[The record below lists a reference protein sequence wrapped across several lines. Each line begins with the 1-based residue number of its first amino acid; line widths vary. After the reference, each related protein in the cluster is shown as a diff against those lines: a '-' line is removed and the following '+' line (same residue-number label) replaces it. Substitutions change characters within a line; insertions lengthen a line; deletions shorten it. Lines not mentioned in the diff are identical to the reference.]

1 MRTPGLLL
9 EWCPSKSW
17 GSGGTRPAGFT
28 AWIQLLGDAGGSFG
42 VPTSYP
48 SKRREKMPS
57 IRLTNVAA
65 GTANALDGLQFQ
77 DIPDPGALIS
87 IYASTAVALGL
98 ISYSVGT
105 ERFLVDAAIN
115 IEIAVDAVDTNR
127 DMVLD
132 REPVPAGK
140 QFLAVDAQVANLL
153 VVIED
158 LPSG

>member
-1 MRTPGLLL
+1 
-9 EWCPSKSW
+9 
-17 GSGGTRPAGFT
+17 
-28 AWIQLLGDAGGSFG
+28 
-42 VPTSYP
+42 
-48 SKRREKMPS
+48 MPS
-57 IRLTNVAA
+57 ILLKNVAA

-77 DIPDPGALIS
+77 DIPEPGALVS
-87 IYASTAVALGL
+87 IYASTPTATGT

-105 ERFLVDAAIN
+105 ERFLVAAEEN
-115 IEIAVDAVDTNR
+115 VEIAADVVDTNR

-140 QFLAVDAQVANLL
+140 QFLAVDTQIGNVL

>member
-1 MRTPGLLL
+1 
-9 EWCPSKSW
+9 
-17 GSGGTRPAGFT
+17 
-28 AWIQLLGDAGGSFG
+28 
-42 VPTSYP
+42 
-48 SKRREKMPS
+48 MPS
-57 IRLTNVAA
+57 IRLSNIAA
-65 GTANALDGLQFQ
+65 GTPNALDGLQFQ
-77 DIPDPGALIS
+77 DIPEPGALVS

-105 ERFLVDAAIN
+105 ERFLVNAGIN
-115 IEIAVDAVDTNR
+115 IEGSADVVSTEV

-140 QFLAVDAQVANLL
+140 QFLAVDAQVANVL

>member
-1 MRTPGLLL
+1 
-9 EWCPSKSW
+9 
-17 GSGGTRPAGFT
+17 
-28 AWIQLLGDAGGSFG
+28 
-42 VPTSYP
+42 
-48 SKRREKMPS
+48 MPS

-77 DIPDPGALIS
+77 DVPEPGALVS
-87 IYASTAVALGL
+87 IYASTAVALGT

-105 ERFLVDAAIN
+105 ERFLVDASIN

-140 QFLAVDAQVANLL
+140 QFLAVVGQVANLL

-158 LPSG
+158 LPG

>member
-1 MRTPGLLL
+1 
-9 EWCPSKSW
+9 
-17 GSGGTRPAGFT
+17 
-28 AWIQLLGDAGGSFG
+28 
-42 VPTSYP
+42 
-48 SKRREKMPS
+48 MPS
-57 IRLTNVAA
+57 IRLSNVAA

-77 DIPDPGALIS
+77 DIPEPGALVT
-87 IYASTAVALGL
+87 IYASTAVAAGL

-105 ERFLVDAAIN
+105 ERFLVSASIN
-115 IEIAVDAVDTNR
+115 IEGSADVVSTEV

-140 QFLAVDAQVANLL
+140 QFLAVDGQVANLL